1 MLRRG
6 GLIWSLLLGDLLL
19 TGLALW
25 FSTLLRPLRP
35 FTEWG
40 APIKASATGVPLP
53 AYGIVLLIWGIVFL
67 LLSVYDP
74 ERRLRAVDE
83 LQLVTLAVIVST
95 LVFAGALYFSFRQ
108 ISRLQILI
116 FASLDLV
123 LLIGFHLT
131 LRLASRW
138 PSLYGIE
145 HQCRVL
151 VVGAGSV
158 GRNVAGMIQEYA
170 WTGLQMAGFLDDD
183 PQAGSSSWPVLG
195 SVDEAAQV
203 VREYGIQEV
212 VVALPLRAHHKLAN
226 LVTLLQD
233 MAVNVR
239 VVPDFYD
246 LVFLRSRV
254 ENFGGMP
261 LITLREPALDPFQRT
276 IKRAF
281 DLLVGGL
288 LLLLSLPLIA
298 VLALVIKLDSGGP
311 ILFRQQR
318 VGEGGRLFDM
328 LKFRSMVQDAEAQ
341 QGSIVT
347 YTPDGHVIHKQPDDP
362 RVTHFGRFLRRTS
375 LDELPQLIN
384 VLKGD
389 MSLVGPRPEL
399 PWLVERYEPWQR
411 KRFEVPQGMTGWWQ
425 VNGRSD
431 KPMHLYIEE
440 DLYYIKHYSL
450 MLDVQI
456 LWKTLWAVLKR
467 RGAY

>member
-6 GLIWSLLLGDLLL
+6 GLTWGLLLGDLLL
-19 TGLALW
+19 TALALW
-25 FSTLLRPLRP
+25 LSTLLRLLPP
-35 FTEWG
+35 FAEWG
-40 APIKASATGVPLP
+40 APLRASKAQVPWQ

-74 ERRLRAVDE
+74 ERRLRAADE
-83 LQLVTLAVIVST
+83 VQLVALAVVVST

-116 FASLDLV
+116 FAALDLA
-123 LLIGFHLT
+123 LLLGFHLM

-145 HQCRVL
+145 HQRRVL

-170 WTGLQMAGFLDDD
+170 WTGLHMIGFLDDNPRAETND
-183 PQAGSSSWPVLG
+183 WLVLG
-195 SVDEAAQV
+195 AVDQAAQV
-203 VREYGIQEV
+203 VRKHDIQEV
-212 VVALPLRAHHKLAN
+212 VIALPLRAQHKLAG
-226 LVTLLQD
+226 LVTSLQD

-254 ENFGGMP
+254 EDFGGMP
-261 LITLREPALDPFQRT
+261 LITLREPALGPFQRA

-281 DLLVGGL
+281 DLVVGGL
-288 LLLLSLPLIA
+288 LLLISLPLMGLIA
-298 VLALVIKLDSGGP
+298 VAIKLDSPGP
-311 ILFRQQR
+311 VLFRQQR
-318 VGEGGRLFDM
+318 VGEGRRLFEM
-328 LKFRSMVQDAEAQ
+328 LKFRSMVPDAEAY
-341 QGSIVT
+341 QGEVLH
-347 YTPDGHVIHKQPDDP
+347 YTPDGQVIHKGPDDP
-362 RVTHFGRFLRRTS
+362 RVTGLGRFLRRTS
-375 LDELPQLIN
+375 LDELPQLVN
-384 VLKGD
+384 VLRGE

-399 PWLVERYEPWQR
+399 PWLVARYEPWQR
-411 KRFEVPQGMTGWWQ
+411 KRFEVPQGITGWWQ
-425 VNGRSD
+425 INGRSD
-431 KPMHLYIEE
+431 KPMHLHIEE